1 MGYLKSVRF
10 LKMLFFIVTLVLGC
24 LAMIS
29 VSQIEQE
36 ISREVSL
43 QAASSDDVSASTATH
58 QGAVSDTEAW
68 IVKAY
73 EERIG
78 VFRLDGQLECVLDVY
93 LITLPQAD
101 QKLLR
106 AGIYISGKDRLTA
119 LMEDYTG

>member
-10 LKMLFFIVTLVLGC
+10 LKMLFFIVTLILGC

-36 ISREVSL
+36 ISREVAL
-43 QAASSDDVSASTATH
+43 QAESSDEASVSTATN

>member
-43 QAASSDDVSASTATH
+43 QAESSDEASVSTATN
-58 QGAVSDTEAW
+58 QGAVSDMEAW

-93 LITLPQAD
+93 LITLPQVD

>member
-43 QAASSDDVSASTATH
+43 QAESSDEASVSTATN
-58 QGAVSDTEAW
+58 QGAVYDMEAW

-93 LITLPQAD
+93 LITLPQVD